1 MPPYVSGAR
10 TTNSTSFD
18 KLIDMQDFLDFIRD
32 DNMDVALL
40 KRFGINGKEDG
51 EGGRNRAKAIKTE
64 WSQTALRSRGETVT
78 LADGTATTLT
88 VADARM
94 YQVGEILRCEAEVM
108 RVTAIASATTLTVT
122 RAYAGTTGAAHAAK
136 MVFSL
141 GKAAEENSTPGASI
155 TDTPTNMFNYVQTFD
170 VPVEVSKDQ
179 IMAWTTDGNTLD
191 SQLERRFIEVN
202 RQFARALLYGIK
214 FQDTSTMAT
223 PIRTMGGLF
232 SFLTSNVTLVGGA
245 LTTSAIDALIL
256 KIVNAGASPKTIAV
270 SPYQKQKLDALDVNK
285 QFLGKKEHTGGNLI
299 TNTWQSGILDHTLD
313 IVVDRTLLDSQL
325 LVTDDDYIEPLPYEG
340 NGESGAWAT
349 YNATAPGQDGTK
361 KVIRGKYTLKV
372 HNEKAHG
379 YLDTLS

>member
-1 MPPYVSGAR
+1 
-10 TTNSTSFD
+10 
-18 KLIDMQDFLDFIRD
+18 
-32 DNMDVALL
+32 
-40 KRFGINGKEDG
+40 
-51 EGGRNRAKAIKTE
+51 
-64 WSQTALRSRGETVT
+64 
-78 LADGTATTLT
+78 
-88 VADARM
+88 
-94 YQVGEILRCEAEVM
+94 
-108 RVTAIASATTLTVT
+108 
-122 RAYAGTTGAAHAAK
+122 
-136 MVFSL
+136 
-141 GKAAEENSTPGASI
+141 
-155 TDTPTNMFNYVQTFD
+155 
-170 VPVEVSKDQ
+170 
-179 IMAWTTDGNTLD
+179 
-191 SQLERRFIEVN
+191 
-202 RQFARALLYGIK
+202 
-214 FQDTSTMAT
+214 
-223 PIRTMGGLF
+223 MGGLF